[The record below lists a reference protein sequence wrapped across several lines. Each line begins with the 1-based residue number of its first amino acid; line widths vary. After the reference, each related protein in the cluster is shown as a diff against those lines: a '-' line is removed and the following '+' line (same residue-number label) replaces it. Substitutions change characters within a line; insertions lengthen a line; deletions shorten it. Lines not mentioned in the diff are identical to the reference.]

1 MDENKFVTPSEYFDY
16 VKGRKVEATDSML
29 QKIYDNCLELL
40 NKYNAT
46 GQIKAMKKLMFHL
59 NNIERERELV
69 KLGVNTFVYKSDI
82 EDYIEHVADKVVK
95 VIELENYEREIPDEI
110 VKTVEKT
117 KHLFDAMYVV
127 FTDYT
132 GETERKVE
140 TEKRAKDPILFGAF
154 MDRNNSVIV
163 ERFYFLGD
171 WVDDFCDLTL
181 DKMVAEVEKVQ
192 KRDITKNINTPSDI
206 EELRAQLENLVET
219 RNGYVQKEKYSK
231 KPNVFKR
238 VRASIKSSL

>member
-1 MDENKFVTPSEYFDY
+1 MDDNTFVTPSEYFDY

-40 NKYNAT
+40 NKYNST

-192 KRDITKNINTPSDI
+192 KRDITKNIKTPSDI

-219 RNGYVQKEKYSK
+219 RNGYVQREKNSK
-231 KPNVFKR
+231 KSNVFKR
-238 VRASIKSSL
+238 VRAALKSSL